1 MSLLGTWVNGEFVVD
16 VNDTSIRPK
25 TTCPLC
31 REEIG
36 EVDKWITAEDG
47 VLRMKSELSA
57 LERRLKMTNRFQI
70 RRTSRLKRE
79 LEQATNQIEKLEAE
93 AMHNNLKLKTAKRKI
108 QQLKLE
114 KRMEVGE
121 RTREQPKMRKVIRSS
136 DSETIRVESTKHPPV
151 ITLE

>member
-114 KRMEVGE
+114 KRMEGGE
-121 RTREQPKMRKVIRSS
+121 RTQEQSKMRKVIRSS

>member
-1 MSLLGTWVNGEFVVD
+1 MSLLGTWANGEFVVD

-36 EVDKWITAEDG
+36 EVDKWTTAEDG

-57 LERRLKMTNRFQI
+57 LERRLKMANRFQI
-70 RRTSRLKRE
+70 RRASRLKRE

-93 AMHNNLKLKTAKRKI
+93 ALHKDLKLKTTKRKI

-121 RTREQPKMRKVIRSS
+121 RTREQSKMRKVIRSN
-136 DSETIRVESTKHPPV
+136 DSETIRAESTKHPPV
-151 ITLE
+151 IPLE

>member
-93 AMHNNLKLKTAKRKI
+93 ALHKDLKLKTAKRKI

-114 KRMEVGE
+114 KRMEGGE
-121 RTREQPKMRKVIRSS
+121 RTQEQSKMRKVIRSS
-136 DSETIRVESTKHPPV
+136 DSETIRVESAKHPPV

>member
-1 MSLLGTWVNGEFVVD
+1 MSLLGTWVNGQFVVD

-36 EVDKWITAEDG
+36 EVDKWTTAEDG

-57 LERRLKMTNRFQI
+57 LERRLKISNRFQF
-70 RRTSRLKRE
+70 RRLSRLKRE
-79 LEQATNQIEKLEAE
+79 LDQATNQFEKLEAE
-93 AMHNNLKLKTAKRKI
+93 ALHQDLKLKTAKRKI

-114 KRMEVGE
+114 NRMEVGE
-121 RTREQPKMRKVIRSS
+121 RSRERSKMRRAIRSN
-136 DSETIRVESTKHPPV
+136 DSETIRVDSTKHPPV
-151 ITLE
+151 ITLD

>member
-1 MSLLGTWVNGEFVVD
+1 MSLLGSWVNGQFIVD
-16 VNDTSIRPK
+16 VNDTSIRTK

-36 EVDKWITAEDG
+36 GVDKWTTAEDG

-114 KRMEVGE
+114 KRMEAGE
-121 RTREQPKMRKVIRSS
+121 RTRDQSKMRRDIRSN

-151 ITLE
+151 ITHE